1 MNVKSIGFR
10 LASWYLAVL
19 FLGMLLFGVG
29 TWIALRQALFNHL
42 DETQQARTEA
52 VGQFLEQE
60 TRGQTLEA
68 IREETREYASGLPID
83 QGIRVTTDSGQVL
96 YERGFSPD
104 EKFHRTETTVRAKGR
119 LLHVELAAPIA
130 SLYETLDLLRNIL
143 IGAIPVTLIIAG
155 FGGWWLSRRALR
167 PVDEMTSAAETLS
180 IDDISAR
187 LAVPKTGDELQRLG
201 EAWNRMLDRI
211 SESVERMTRF
221 TMDAAHEL
229 RTPAAIMQSSAE
241 LALRRPRSAEEY
253 RDVIRNLAEESQHL
267 SGLVEDLLQLARSD
281 AGVRQPPEEIP
292 VSDILSGA
300 VQMIEPLA
308 AAKHQSLVLE
318 DTDAEARVLGDVTSL
333 RRMVLILLDNA
344 IKFSPDGGG
353 ITVRTS
359 CTDDTVQFEVQ
370 DDGPGIPAEDLPH
383 IFERFY
389 RSSKT
394 RNGPGAGLGLAIAKA
409 IAEEHGGEISID
421 SSRREGT
428 TVRVTMPLASVPDL
442 QLSNV

>member
-10 LASWYLAVL
+10 LAAWYLAVL
-19 FLGMLLFGVG
+19 FAGMLLFGVG
-29 TWIALRQALFNHL
+29 TWFALREALWSHL
-42 DETQQARTEA
+42 DETLQARTQA

-60 TRGQTLEA
+60 TRGETLDA
-68 IREETREYASGLPID
+68 LREETREFASGLPLD
-83 QGIRVTTDSGQVL
+83 QGIRVTTESGDVL
-96 YERGFSPD
+96 FERGLSQK
-104 EKFHRTETTVRAKGR
+104 ESLHETQTDVHVKGR
-119 LLHVELAAPIA
+119 LLHVEMATPAN

-143 IGAIPVTLIIAG
+143 LGSIPVMLLVAG
-155 FGGWWLSRRALR
+155 FGGWWLSRRALQ

-211 SESVERMTRF
+211 ADSVDRMTRF

-241 LALRRPRSAEEY
+241 LALRRPRTAEEY

-281 AGVRQPPEEIP
+281 AGVHRSPEEVP
-292 VSDILSGA
+292 VSDIVSGA

-308 AAKHQSLVLE
+308 AAKHQSLSLRE
-318 DTDAEARVLGDVTSL
+318 GNPEARILGDATSL
-333 RRMVLILLDNA
+333 RRLVLILLDNA

-353 ITVRTS
+353 IDVRTS
-359 CTDDTVQFEVQ
+359 STDDTAQFEVH

-389 RSSKT
+389 RSST
-394 RNGPGAGLGLAIAKA
+394 ARNGPGAGLGLAIAKA
-409 IAEEHGGEISID
+409 IVEEHGGEISID
-421 SSRREGT
+421 SAARGGT
-428 TVRVTMPLASVPDL
+428 TVRVTLPLSSVPEP
-442 QLSNV
+442 QYQ